1 MNKNPLVSGTMGTY
15 EGVKMH
21 EPRQTLRSCPI
32 CGHTMINGH
41 SFISNGTIVEE
52 ECKCKKHDYA
62 NRIQELEMEV
72 AMAKEEIAYAYEELR
87 KHEHREF
94 LGDMD
99 EFELMKLAQH
109 VRTKKQKEGV

>member
-1 MNKNPLVSGTMGTY
+1 MGTY

-32 CGHTMINGH
+32 CGHAMINGH
-41 SFISNGTIVEE
+41 SFISK
-52 ECKCKKHDYA
+52 CKCKKHDYA
-62 NRIQELEMEV
+62 DRIQELEMEV
-72 AMAKEEIAYAYEELR
+72 AMAKEELAYAFEELR